1 MALEK
6 NPSVKVHSSRKVY
19 EGRIFDLVRESVELP
34 SGLRQEL
41 TIVDHPG
48 AVAIAALDANGD
60 LLLVRQYRH
69 ACGDWL
75 LEVPAGR
82 VEVGEDR
89 LAAAMREL
97 EEETGHRAREWSVLR
112 EFFAAPGFC
121 SEKLTLFLARELT
134 AVRVGAKEKDHDEEL
149 EVVRRSPE
157 SLFAEDVR
165 DAKTLIA
172 AAMLTRGRA

>member
-1 MALEK
+1 MTIRRHAAIEI
-6 NPSVKVHSSRKVY
+6 VSSQRVY
-19 EGRIFDLVRESVELP
+19 EGRIFDLVRDDIVLP
-34 SGLRQEL
+34 SGLRQSL

-48 AVAIAALDANGD
+48 AVGVAALDAGGN

-75 LEVPAGR
+75 IEIPAGR
-82 VEVGEDR
+82 VEPGEDR

-97 EEETGHRAREWSVLR
+97 EEETKHRARSWKLLR

-121 SEKLTLFLARELT
+121 SELLSIFLASDL
-134 AVRVGAKEKDHDEEL
+134 VPVSKDALRADADEEIDL
-149 EVVRRSPE
+149 VRRSPRE
-157 SLFAEDVR
+157 ILAEGGVG

-172 AAMLTRGRA
+172 AAALLF

>member
-1 MALEK
+1 MALIRH
-6 NPSVKVHSSRKVY
+6 PDIHVSDSRTVY
-19 EGRIFDLVRESVELP
+19 EGRIFDLVRESVVLP
-34 SGLRQEL
+34 SGLNQEL

-48 AVAIAALDANGD
+48 AVAIAAVDENGD

-97 EEETGHRAREWSVLR
+97 EEETGHRARSWELLR

-121 SEKLTLFLARELT
+121 SERLSLYVARDL
-134 AVRVGAKEKDHDEEL
+134 VRVESGAKEKDHDEEL
-149 EVVRRSPE
+149 DVVRRSPQ
-157 SLFAEDVR
+157 SLFEADIL

-172 AAMLTRGRA
+172 AALLAR

>member
-1 MALEK
+1 MALDRHE
-6 NPSVKVHSSRKVY
+6 SVRIEASRKVY
-19 EGRIFDLVRESVELP
+19 EGRIFDLVRESIVLP

-48 AVAIAALDANGD
+48 AVAIAAIDANGD

-97 EEETGHRAREWSVLR
+97 EEETGHRARSWEVLR
-112 EFFAAPGFC
+112 EFYAAPGFC
-121 SEKLTLFLARELT
+121 SERLTLFLAKDLVEIES
-134 AVRVGAKEKDHDEEL
+134 GAKEKDHDEEL
-149 EVVRRSPE
+149 DLVRRSPG
-157 SLFAEDVR
+157 SLFDADIR

-172 AAMLTRGRA
+172 AALLVR

>member
-1 MALEK
+1 MPLIRH
-6 NPSVKVHSSRKVY
+6 PDIHVSDSRKVY
-19 EGRIFDLVRESVELP
+19 EGRIFDLVRESVVLP
-34 SGLRQEL
+34 SGLNQEL

-48 AVAIAALDANGD
+48 AVAIAAVDENGD

-97 EEETGHRAREWSVLR
+97 EEETGHRARSWELLR

-121 SEKLTLFLARELT
+121 SERLSLFIARDL
-134 AVRVGAKEKDHDEEL
+134 VRVESGAKEKDHDEEL
-149 EVVRRSPE
+149 DVVRRSPH
-157 SLFAEDVR
+157 SLFEADIV

-172 AAMLTRGRA
+172 AALLVR

>member
-1 MALEK
+1 MPLDRHPDVRVTA
-6 NPSVKVHSSRKVY
+6 SRKVY
-19 EGRIFDLVRESVELP
+19 EGRIFDLVRESVVLP
-34 SGLRQEL
+34 SGLVQEL

-48 AVAIAALDANGD
+48 AVAVAALDDEGN

-75 LEVPAGR
+75 LEIPAGR

-97 EEETGHRAREWSVLR
+97 EEETRHRARHWEVLR

-121 SEKLTLFLARELT
+121 SERLTVYLARDL
-134 AVRVGAKEKDHDEEL
+134 VPVGADARAHDHDEEL
-149 EVVRRSPE
+149 ELVRRAPA
-157 SLFAEDVR
+157 SLFEPDIR

-172 AAMLTRGRA
+172 AALLVR

>member
-1 MALEK
+1 MQ
-6 NPSVKVHSSRKVY
+6 VHASRRVY

-48 AVAIAALDANGD
+48 AVGIAALDENGD
-60 LLLVRQYRH
+60 LLLVKQYRH

-97 EEETGHRAREWSVLR
+97 EEETGHRARSWEVLR

-121 SEKLTLFLARELT
+121 SEKLTLFLARDL
-134 AVRVGAKEKDHDEEL
+134 VRVQTGAREKDHDEEL
-149 EVVRRSPE
+149 EVVRRSPA
-157 SLFAEDVR
+157 SLFEADIR

-172 AAMLTRGRA
+172 AALLRR

>member
-1 MALEK
+1 MSLRRNAL
-6 NPSVKVHSSRKVY
+6 VRLISSRKVH
-19 EGRIFDLVRESVELP
+19 EGRVFDLVREEVELP
-34 SGLRQEL
+34 SGLHQDL

-48 AVAIAALDANGD
+48 AVAIAALDANGE

-89 LAAAMREL
+89 LAAAIREL
-97 EEETGHRAREWSVLR
+97 EEETGHRAAHWEVLR

-121 SEKLTLFLARELT
+121 SELVTLYLARGLT
-134 AVRVGAKEKDHDEEL
+134 RVESGALEKDKDEEL
-149 EVVRRSPE
+149 DVVRRAPSTM
-157 SLFAEDVR
+157 FASDVC
-165 DAKTLIA
+165 DAKTLLA
-172 AAMLTRGRA
+172 AALLLQRG